1 MKKENSNKTPNRLLE
16 LLKQKQTAEKE
27 KGVLGKDLASKFS
40 SSRPG
45 AQRPTKRGGR
55 NGQGKP

>member
-1 MKKENSNKTPNRLLE
+1 MTKPNSNKTPNRMLE
-16 LLKQKQTAEKE
+16 LLKQKQTQEKE

-40 SSRPG
+40 QGRNQ
-45 AQRPTKRGGR
+45 AQKPTKRGGR